1 MSLSSERLSSEQ
13 IAEATRRIVAA
24 QPVWD
29 VHTHLYPPTL
39 GTPLQGAG
47 RAADP
52 QGLLLWG
59 IDELLTYHYLVAEL
73 FRVVSP
79 VKLSY
84 GAFWRMSKGEQA
96 DLIWQRLFWDRS
108 PVSEACRGVLTT
120 LARLGLDPNESSLDR
135 YRRWFAAQDPDRH
148 IDRVMESAGI
158 ERITMTNNVFDD
170 NERRR
175 WLDGSAD
182 RDRRFA
188 AVLRIDRLLRD
199 WPGAAA
205 RLAAWGYEVDADLT
219 PRTLDEVRRFLAD
232 WIDRLGAVYCA
243 ASLPP
248 AFCYAGHD
256 DPSPSAILLRQV
268 LLPLLGERGLPLAMM
283 IGCNAAVNPAL
294 GDAGDMV
301 GKADIGSLTRLCAEF
316 PENRFLVTML
326 SRENQHELAVL
337 ARKFGN
343 LTIFGCWWFLNTP
356 SLIAEITQMRL
367 ELLGTS
373 FIPQHSDA
381 RVLEQLVYKW
391 DHSRHA
397 IADVLAEQ
405 YRKLAATGWAV
416 TEEAIAR
423 DVRRL
428 LRDNAATM
436 TTRDG

>member
-1 MSLSSERLSSEQ
+1 MSRPSDSQSLDPVAQ
-13 IAEATRRIVAA
+13 TVRRIVASQA
-24 QPVWD
+24 VWD

-39 GTPLQGAG
+39 GSPLAGAG
-47 RAADP
+47 READP

-79 VKLSY
+79 ERLSY
-84 GAFWRMSKGEQA
+84 ATFWRMSKREQA

-108 PVSEACRGVLTT
+108 PVSEACRGVLST
-120 LARLGLDPNESSLDR
+120 LTRFGLDPNEPTLDR
-135 YRRWFAAQDPDRH
+135 YRRWFAAQDLNRH
-148 IDRVMESAGI
+148 IDRVMELAGI

-170 NERRR
+170 HERRR
-175 WLDGSAD
+175 WLDGSA
-182 RDRRFA
+182 RPDRRFA
-188 AVLRIDRLLRD
+188 GVLRIDRLLRD

-205 RLAAWGYEVDADLT
+205 QLAAWGYQSDADLG
-219 PRTLDEVRRFLAD
+219 PRTLAELRRFLAD
-232 WIDRLGAVYCA
+232 WIDRLTAVYCA

-248 AFCYAGHD
+248 EFCYAGQD
-256 DPSPSAILLRQV
+256 DARPHAIVLREA
-268 LLPLLGERGLPLAMM
+268 LLPLLSERGLPLAMM
-283 IGCNAAVNPAL
+283 IGCRAAVNPAL

-301 GKADIGSLTRLCAEF
+301 GKADIASVTRLCAEF
-316 PENRFLVTML
+316 PENRFLVTLL

-356 SLIAEITQMRL
+356 SLIAEITRMRL

-391 DHSRHA
+391 DHSRQVM
-397 IADVLAEQ
+397 ADVLADQ
-405 YRKLAATGWAV
+405 YRQLAATGWTV
-416 TEEAIAR
+416 SEEAVAR

-428 LRDNAATM
+428 LRDNAARM
-436 TTRDG
+436 SARDG